1 MARSMLRERA
11 AAVVV
16 VSATLRATSR
26 CVPAAPATSRGVC
39 GIPLSLHS
47 HDAGLASPGMT
58 VPIAS
63 LLGDLFDL
71 GVSPEEKVLRS
82 LLVFAFLLVALRL
95 GGKRELAQIN
105 VLDLAVLL
113 LVSNAL
119 QDAMIG
125 ADNSLLGGVIG
136 ASVLFAANYG
146 FVHLTYRSAR
156 ARRVFE
162 GSPRVLVEDGRV
174 IEPALR
180 REAMTTSELLSLV
193 RERGFADVDEVALVV
208 LETNGHISV
217 MAQEAARRWR
227 AAR

>member
-1 MARSMLRERA
+1 M
-11 AAVVV
+11 
-16 VSATLRATSR
+16 
-26 CVPAAPATSRGVC
+26 
-39 GIPLSLHS
+39 
-47 HDAGLASPGMT
+47 SP
-58 VPIAS
+58 PIDS
-63 LLGDLFDL
+63 LLSDLFDL
-71 GVSPEEKVLRS
+71 GITPSEKVVRS

-119 QDAMIG
+119 QNAMIG
-125 ADNSLLGGVIG
+125 NDNSLLGGMIG
-136 ASVLFAANYG
+136 ASALFVANYG

-156 ARRVFE
+156 ARRLLE

-174 IEPALR
+174 IGPALR
-180 REAMTTSELLSLV
+180 REAMTRTELLLLV

-217 MAQEAARRWR
+217 MARDAAARWR
-227 AAR
+227 TDH